1 MINILQQAGSLK
13 SPNQMADIRVV
24 VQINALERMIIVDGK
39 TQIIDEEYWNAN
51 IQNVL
56 YPFWTSD
63 KDRLIHLNYFSDG
76 SYGIEKKKYVY
87 DRATKER
94 KWKTYSWVE
103 PTESEVA
110 QIAETIKEKYFEF
123 QDTEQEIISEKLYNE
138 YGRWQKVSWEGIR
151 MIRNFLLS
159 DCDWT
164 QVPDAAIDSDTKAL
178 WTKYRTKLR
187 SLPQDHDGKD
197 ADEVQFPYNP
207 VMYKKW
213 LTIVDADNKKVNE
226 GKEYL
231 ETEDQFGTFHSN
243 TYSEYARRIILTIA
257 SNYKIKNPD
266 IIFAPAKNLTYPSQ
280 EEIMK
285 VETQDELDRLLEQI
299 KENNV

>member
-1 MINILQQAGSLK
+1 
-13 SPNQMADIRVV
+13 MADIRVV
-24 VQINALERMIIVDGK
+24 VQVNALERMILVDGK
-39 TQIIDEEYWNAN
+39 TQFIGEDYWNAN

-110 QIAETIKEKYFEF
+110 QISETIKEKYFEY
-123 QDTEQEIISEKLYNE
+123 QDTEQETIQEKLYNE
-138 YGRWQKVSWEGIR
+138 YGRWSKISWEGIR
-151 MIRNFLLS
+151 MIRNFLLG

-164 QVPDAAIDSDTKAL
+164 QMPDAVLSTELKAQ
-178 WTKYRTKLR
+178 WTTYRTKLR
-187 SLPQDHDGKD
+187 SLPQDYDGQDADDVKFPINPIMYATFITLKD
-197 ADEVQFPYNP
+197 AEGNDLNAGKAY
-207 VMYKKW
+207 
-213 LTIVDADNKKVNE
+213 LDTI
-226 GKEYL
+226 
-231 ETEDQFGTFHSN
+231 DQFGSFTAS
-243 TYSEYARRIILTIA
+243 TYGEYAKRIVMTIA

-266 IIFAPAKNLTYPSQ
+266 VIFAPANISDQY
-280 EEIMK
+280 
-285 VETQDELDRLLEQI
+285 VETQDELDALLKKIQ
-299 KENNV
+299 ENNV

>member
-1 MINILQQAGSLK
+1 
-13 SPNQMADIRVV
+13 MADIRVV

-39 TQIIDEEYWNAN
+39 TLFIGEDYWNAN
-51 IQNVL
+51 IQNIL

-110 QIAETIKEKYFEF
+110 QIAETIKEKYFEY
-123 QDTEQEIISEKLYNE
+123 QDTEQETIQEKLYNE
-138 YGRWQKVSWEGIR
+138 YGRWSKISWEGIR
-151 MIRNFLLS
+151 MIRNFLLG

-164 QVPDAAIDSDTKAL
+164 QMPDAVLSTELKAQ
-178 WTKYRTKLR
+178 WTTYRTKLR
-187 SLPQDHDGKD
+187 SLPQDYDGQDADDVKFPINPIMYATFITLKD
-197 ADEVQFPYNP
+197 AEGNDLNAGKAY
-207 VMYKKW
+207 
-213 LTIVDADNKKVNE
+213 LDTI
-226 GKEYL
+226 
-231 ETEDQFGTFHSN
+231 DQFGSFTAS
-243 TYSEYARRIILTIA
+243 TYGEYAKRIVMTIA

-266 IIFAPAKNLTYPSQ
+266 VIFAPANISHQY
-280 EEIMK
+280 
-285 VETQDELDRLLEQI
+285 VETQDELDALLKKIQ
-299 KENNV
+299 ENNV

>member
-1 MINILQQAGSLK
+1 
-13 SPNQMADIRVV
+13 MADIRVV
-24 VQINALERMIIVDGK
+24 VQVNALERMIIVDGK

-110 QIAETIKEKYFEF
+110 QIAETIKEKYFEY
-123 QDTEQEIISEKLYNE
+123 QDTEQETIQEKLYNE
-138 YGRWQKVSWEGIR
+138 YGRWSKISWEGIR
-151 MIRNFLLS
+151 MIRNFLLG

-164 QVPDAAIDSDTKAL
+164 QMPDAVLSTELKAQ
-178 WTKYRTKLR
+178 WTTYRTKLR
-187 SLPQDHDGKD
+187 SLPQDYDGQDADDVKFPINPIMYATFITLKD
-197 ADEVQFPYNP
+197 AEGNDLNAGKAY
-207 VMYKKW
+207 
-213 LTIVDADNKKVNE
+213 LDTI
-226 GKEYL
+226 
-231 ETEDQFGTFHSN
+231 DQFGSFTAS
-243 TYSEYARRIILTIA
+243 TYGEYAKRIVMTIA

-266 IIFAPAKNLTYPSQ
+266 VIFAPANISDQY
-280 EEIMK
+280 
-285 VETQDELDRLLEQI
+285 VETQDELDALLKKIQ
-299 KENNV
+299 ENNV

>member
-1 MINILQQAGSLK
+1 
-13 SPNQMADIRVV
+13 MADIRVV
-24 VQINALERMIIVDGK
+24 VQVNALERMIIVDGK
-39 TQIIDEEYWNAN
+39 TQYIEEDYWNAN

-63 KDRLIHLNYFSDG
+63 RDRLIHLNYFSDG

-123 QDTEQEIISEKLYNE
+123 QDTEQETIQEKLYNE
-138 YGRWQKVSWEGIR
+138 FGRWNKVSWEGIR

-164 QVPDAAIDSDTKAL
+164 QMPDADISADLKAQ
-178 WTKYRTKLR
+178 WTAYRAKLR
-187 SLPQDHDGKD
+187 SIPQDYDGQDADDVKFPFNPVAYATFISLKD
-197 ADEVQFPYNP
+197 ANGNDLNAGKAY
-207 VMYKKW
+207 
-213 LTIVDADNKKVNE
+213 LDTI
-226 GKEYL
+226 
-231 ETEDQFGTFHSN
+231 DQFGTYTAS
-243 TYSEYARRIILTIA
+243 TYGEYAKRIVMTIA
-257 SNYKIKNPD
+257 SNYKLKNPD
-266 IIFAPAKNLTYPSQ
+266 VIFAPANVSDQYVS
-280 EEIMK
+280 
-285 VETQDELDRLLEQI
+285 TQDELDALLKKIQ
-299 KENNV
+299 ENNV

>member
-1 MINILQQAGSLK
+1 
-13 SPNQMADIRVV
+13 MADIRVV

-123 QDTEQEIISEKLYNE
+123 QDTEQETIQEKLYNE
-138 YGRWQKVSWEGIR
+138 FGRWNKVSWEGIR

-164 QVPDAAIDSDTKAL
+164 QMPDAVLSTELKAQ
-178 WTKYRTKLR
+178 WTKYRSKLR
-187 SLPQDHDGKD
+187 SLPQDYDGQD
-197 ADEVQFPYNP
+197 ADDVKFPLNP
-207 VMYKKW
+207 IAYATWV
-213 LTIVDADNKKVNE
+213 TRVDADNNKINE

-231 ETEDQFGTFHSN
+231 ETTDQFGQFTSF
-243 TYSEYARRIILTIA
+243 TYGEYAKRIVMTIA
-257 SNYKIKNPD
+257 SNYKLKNPD
-266 IIFAPAKNLTYPSQ
+266 QIFAREVHLDKLADEDQPT
-280 EEIMK
+280 
-285 VETQDELDRLLEQI
+285 TQAELDALLAQI
-299 KENNV
+299 KSNNV